1 MLLLALYSEARPHKR
16 ETCRVEERKFLIK
29 ADEVAEGAGS
39 FSHPWNPNSEII
51 GTRLSTLVGLQRT
64 GVSLVRIPAGK
75 ESFIYHSHYREE
87 EWIYLISGRGVA
99 EIDYEEY
106 EVAAGDFMGFP
117 TPSVAHHLRNPYDE
131 DLVYL
136 MGGENLDVEIGDFP
150 RLGKRMLKRGQDV
163 EVYEASDARSFEP
176 LDTWQRSSADRR
188 VRSGSFLAI
197 QVKLY

>member
-1 MLLLALYSEARPHKR
+1 M
-16 ETCRVEERKFLIK
+16 EERTFLIK

-51 GTRLSTLVGLQRT
+51 GTRLTTLVGLQRT
-64 GVSLVRIPAGK
+64 GVSLVRWSPTGK

-87 EWIYLISGRGVA
+87 EWIYIISGRGVA
-99 EIDYEEY
+99 EIDDEEY

-163 EVYEASDARSFEP
+163 EVYEASDARSFGP
-176 LDTWQRSSADRR
+176 LDA
-188 VRSGSFLAI
+188 
-197 QVKLY
+197 